1 MDLVA
6 LYLSIKLAA
15 VSTIVL
21 IIIAA
26 PLSYS
31 LVFNRIPGRSFVEA
45 LINLPIVLPPTVL
58 GFYLLVF
65 MGQNGGIGSV
75 WEDIFG
81 SPLLFTFTGVVIASI
96 IYSLPFAVAPMKA
109 AFAKIE
115 PRLVENAQVLGLSPV
130 AIFFRVIL
138 PNTLAGIA
146 ASAILV
152 FLHTIGEFGVILPN
166 SLAGVAASAILVF
179 LHTIGEF
186 GVILMV
192 GGSIPGK
199 TKVASIAIYE
209 AVEALRYQDAWLMS
223 IALVPVCFVFLL
235 LVNRLTPEVH
245 HGA

>member
-21 IIIAA
+21 VIIAA

-31 LVFNRIPGRSFVEA
+31 IVFHHIPGKSFLEA

-58 GFYLLVF
+58 GFYLLVV
-65 MGQNGGIGSV
+65 MGPKGSIGSV
-75 WEDIFG
+75 WEATFG
-81 SPLLFTFTGVVIASI
+81 FPLLFTFTGIVMASLV
-96 IYSLPFAVAPMKA
+96 YSLPFAVAPMKT
-109 AFAKIE
+109 AFTRID
-115 PRLVENAQVLGLSPV
+115 PRLVENAKVLGLPPAS
-130 AIFFRVIL
+130 IFFR
-138 PNTLAGIA
+138 
-146 ASAILV
+146 
-152 FLHTIGEFGVILPN
+152 VILPN

-192 GGSIPGK
+192 GGSIPGR

-209 AVEALRYQDAWLMS
+209 AVEALRYKDAWMMS
-223 IALVPVCFVFLL
+223 ITLIPVCYVFLL
-235 LVNRLTPEVH
+235 LVNRLTPEVS

>member
-1 MDLVA
+1 MDFAA
-6 LYLSIKLAA
+6 LYLSIKLAV

-21 IIIAA
+21 ILIAA
-26 PLSYS
+26 PLSYT

-58 GFYLLVF
+58 GFYLLVI
-65 MGQNGGIGSV
+65 MSPKGGLGSM
-75 WEDIFG
+75 WEGLFG
-81 SPLLFTFTGVVIASI
+81 SPLLFTFTGIVIASI

-109 AFAKIE
+109 AFTRIE

-130 AIFFRVIL
+130 MVFFR
-138 PNTLAGIA
+138 
-146 ASAILV
+146 
-152 FLHTIGEFGVILPN
+152 VILPN
-166 SLAGVAASAILVF
+166 SLAGIAASAILVF

-192 GGSIPGK
+192 GGSIPGR

-223 IALVPVCFVFLL
+223 VTLVPVCFVFLL

>member
-6 LYLSIKLAA
+6 LYLSIKLAV

-65 MGQNGGIGSV
+65 MGPKGGIGSV
-75 WEDIFG
+75 WEGFFG
-81 SPLLFTFTGVVIASI
+81 SPLLFTFTGIVIASI

-109 AFAKIE
+109 AFARIE

-138 PNTLAGIA
+138 PNSLAGI
-146 ASAILV
+146 
-152 FLHTIGEFGVILPN
+152 
-166 SLAGVAASAILVF
+166 AASAILVF

-223 IALVPVCFVFLL
+223 ITLVPVCFVFLL
-235 LVNRLTPEVH
+235 MVNRLTPEVR

>member
-6 LYLSIKLAA
+6 LSLSIKLAV

-21 IIIAA
+21 IIIAV

-31 LVFNRIPGRSFVEA
+31 LVFHRIPGRSFVEA

-58 GFYLLVF
+58 GFYLLVA
-65 MGQNGGIGSV
+65 MGPKGGIGSA
-75 WEDIFG
+75 WEGVFG
-81 SPLLFTFTGVVIASI
+81 SPLLFTFTGIVIASI

-109 AFAKIE
+109 SFARME

-138 PNTLAGIA
+138 PNSLAGI
-146 ASAILV
+146 
-152 FLHTIGEFGVILPN
+152 
-166 SLAGVAASAILVF
+166 AASAILVF

-223 IALVPVCFVFLL
+223 ITLVPVCFVFLL
-235 LVNRLTPEVH
+235 MVNRLTPEVR

>member
-6 LYLSIKLAA
+6 LYLSIKLAV

-31 LVFNRIPGRSFVEA
+31 LVFHRIPGRSFVEA

-58 GFYLLVF
+58 GFYLLVV
-65 MGQNGGIGSV
+65 MGPKGGIGSV
-75 WEDIFG
+75 WKDIFG
-81 SPLLFTFTGVVIASI
+81 SPLLFTFTGIVIASI

-109 AFAKIE
+109 AFARIE
-115 PRLVENAQVLGLSPV
+115 PRLVENAQVLGLSPI

-138 PNTLAGIA
+138 PNSLAGI
-146 ASAILV
+146 
-152 FLHTIGEFGVILPN
+152 
-166 SLAGVAASAILVF
+166 AASAILVF

-223 IALVPVCFVFLL
+223 ITLVPVCFVFLL

>member
-6 LYLSIKLAA
+6 LYLSVKLAV
-15 VSTIVL
+15 VSTIAL

-26 PLSYS
+26 PLSYA

-58 GFYLLVF
+58 GFYLLVV
-65 MGQNGGIGSV
+65 MGPKGGIGSV
-75 WEDIFG
+75 WEDVFG

-109 AFAKIE
+109 AFARIE

-138 PNTLAGIA
+138 PNSLAGI
-146 ASAILV
+146 
-152 FLHTIGEFGVILPN
+152 
-166 SLAGVAASAILVF
+166 AASAILVF

-209 AVEALRYQDAWLMS
+209 AVEALRYRDAWLMS
-223 IALVPVCFVFLL
+223 IMLVPVCFVFLL
-235 LVNRLTPEVH
+235 MVNRLTPEVH

>member
-1 MDLVA
+1 MDLLP
-6 LYLSIKLAA
+6 LYLSIKLAC
-15 VSTIVL
+15 VSTIALV
-21 IIIAA
+21 IIAA
-26 PLSYS
+26 PLSYC
-31 LVFNRIPGRSFVEA
+31 LVFYRIPGRSFLEA

-58 GFYLLVF
+58 GFYLLMV
-65 MGQNGGIGSV
+65 MGPKGGIGHAWNAV
-75 WEDIFG
+75 FG
-81 SPLLFTFTGVVIASI
+81 FPLLFTFTGIALASI
-96 IYSLPFAVAPMKA
+96 IYSLPFAVAPMKTS
-109 AFAKIE
+109 FLRIDR
-115 PRLVENAQVLGLSPV
+115 RLVENAQVLGLSPV

-138 PNTLAGIA
+138 PNSLAGI
-146 ASAILV
+146 
-152 FLHTIGEFGVILPN
+152 
-166 SLAGVAASAILVF
+166 AASAILVF